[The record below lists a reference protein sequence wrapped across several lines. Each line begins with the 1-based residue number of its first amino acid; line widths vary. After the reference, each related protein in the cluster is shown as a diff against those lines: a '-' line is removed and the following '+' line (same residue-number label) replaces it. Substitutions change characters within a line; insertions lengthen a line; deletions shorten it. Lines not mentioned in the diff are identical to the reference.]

1 MSLDPSLLRSRIL
14 WAGLAVAG
22 LLLWIGRRVENE
34 LGRASEGL
42 AESYRGK
49 LVDSV
54 ELEWGRLA
62 ASREPPVPVAGVRLS
77 WRVGERAPA
86 IAEGEA
92 TEPRSVL
99 ATLLAEAERREVA
112 EGDLAGALALVEDGL
127 AKEPESPHAG
137 AGWLRVLQLA
147 SSLARPELAREAWTR
162 LVALGPEPDCD
173 GVPCLLLG
181 ALARPAEL
189 AALDPKPLLAAREF
203 ERLLL
208 AEDSF
213 SIRDEALVHE
223 PAPLLLELAQR
234 LELERPDP
242 AVRAARAALAKGYE
256 LPVCDE
262 EGRWQVGTLLGV
274 PLLVRRDG
282 DTLEAFAFRL
292 AELEER
298 LERALADSEVGRA
311 ESREEPLAST
321 RLFQVDLGAGR
332 AALGEPI
339 RPPRELAGTPCALV
353 VRRNGPDRLVAEIEN
368 QQGLFALSLNG
379 VAALL
384 AVGGLV
390 LARSVARERK
400 LAELKSSFIA
410 GVSHDLRTPTAA
422 IALLCENLEAGI
434 VVPEQRARY
443 LAALRRETG
452 RLRRL
457 VDDVLDFARL
467 ERGQGLNVQRESVAL
482 APFVAEL
489 EAALGE
495 RVRAAGRAFASE
507 HAGLDG
513 EAWLDPH
520 LVRRALENL
529 VDNALKHG
537 AGRVSFG
544 CRVAEGFVLFRLA
557 DEGPGIPAA
566 ERERIF
572 QPFERLEGRAHV
584 GGVGLGLAI
593 VRAIAAAHGGEARV
607 RAGEGERGTVFEL
620 SWLSEE
626 PKA

>member
-1 MSLDPSLLRSRIL
+1 MSLAPSLLRSRVL
-14 WAGLAVAG
+14 WTGLAVAG

-42 AESYRGK
+42 AESYRAK

-54 ELEWGRLA
+54 VLEWGRLA
-62 ASREPPVPVAGVRLS
+62 ASREPPVPVVGARLS
-77 WRVGERAPA
+77 WRAGEEALEPA
-86 IAEGEA
+86 ER
-92 TEPRSVL
+92 EPPASRSVL
-99 ATLLAEAERREVA
+99 ATLLAEAERREVV
-112 EGDLAGALALVEDGL
+112 EGDFEGALALVQDGL
-127 AKEPESPHAG
+127 AKEPDSPHAG
-137 AGWLRVLQLA
+137 AAWLRVLQLA
-147 SSLARPELAREAWTR
+147 KALGRPELAREAWTR
-162 LVALGPEPDCD
+162 LVALETEASCG
-173 GVPCLLLG
+173 GVPCVLLG
-181 ALARPAEL
+181 ALVRPTELAGLDARPLVE
-189 AALDPKPLLAAREF
+189 PERF

-223 PAPLLLELAQR
+223 PAPLLVELAER
-234 LELERPDP
+234 LALAPPDS
-242 AVRAARAALAKGYE
+242 AVRAARAALARGYE
-256 LPVCDE
+256 LPECEE
-262 EGRWQVGTLLGV
+262 EGRWRVGTLLGV
-274 PLLVRRDG
+274 PLLVRREG
-282 DTLEAFAFRL
+282 DALEAFAFRL

-298 LERALADSEVGRA
+298 LEGALADSEAGRA
-311 ESREEPLAST
+311 EIRGAPLDHA
-321 RLFQVDLGAGR
+321 RIFQVDLGAGR
-332 AALGEPI
+332 VALGEPI
-339 RPPRELAGTPCALV
+339 RAPRELSGTPYALV
-353 VRRNGPDRLVAEIEN
+353 VRRNGPDRLVEEIER
-368 QQGLFALSLNG
+368 QQGLFGLSLNG

-384 AVGGLV
+384 AVGGFV

-410 GVSHDLRTPTAA
+410 GVSHDLRTPIAA

-434 VVPEQRARY
+434 VVPEQRVRY

-482 APFVAEL
+482 APFVVEL
-489 EAALGE
+489 EAVLGE
-495 RVRAAGRAFASE
+495 RVRAAGREFAGE
-507 HAGLDG
+507 HAALDG

-537 AGRVSFG
+537 TGRVSFG
-544 CRVAEGFVLFRLA
+544 CRVAEGFVLFTLA

-572 QPFERLEGRAHV
+572 RPFERLTGRTHV

-593 VRAIAAAHGGEARV
+593 VRAIAVAHGGQARV
-607 RAGEGERGTVFEL
+607 RAGEGGRGTVFEL
-620 SWLSEE
+620 EWLTEE